1 MNVKARSEDSIGRRP
16 DVVLTS
22 SRAAVGVSGP
32 GACAA
37 VSAPRLRPVAGT
49 RLNLAAQRLPAS
61 SDLTEQPEARFFASR
76 LLSEAGAFL
85 GARGAPASLHR
96 VSRCAVGCL
105 MGGRGVHRWELGSW
119 PGQGHLNSGPGV
131 PSAWWMPEQP
141 LPQGGCWVLC
151 LVLGWPAGDIRSPP
165 GCRAALC
172 SLLASGL

>member
-1 MNVKARSEDSIGRRP
+1 MNVKARSEDSISRRP
-16 DVVLTS
+16 DVQSSS
-22 SRAAVGVSGP
+22 SRCFWPWGLCRGLCSAAATSGCHPAEP
-32 GACAA
+32 GRP
-37 VSAPRLRPVAGT
+37 APPGLLGPDGT
-49 RLNLAAQRLPAS
+49 DQGPLLP
-61 SDLTEQPEARFFASR
+61 ASR

-105 MGGRGVHRWELGSW
+105 MGGRGVHRRELVSW
-119 PGQGHLNSGPGV
+119 PGQGHLNSGPGF
-131 PSAWWMPEQP
+131 PSAWWMLEQP

-151 LVLGWPAGDIRSPP
+151 LVFGWPAGDTRSPP